1 VLLWCAARVLALAPD
16 VSYYYQQLQTGD
28 DGCRSV
34 TRGVT
39 WGQNAVFSGNENQ
52 GTARRALSRAF
63 RNWSYF
69 YCARPWERARRAQSS
84 EKGNFEAPKRVV
96 GGAQLPV
103 CWLCVG
109 KLGRGFTLVPF
120 FYSSR
125 GNPGPKLGGARPHF
139 GAEIP
144 AGIFPVRSFR
154 LFTRLRDKWEKVPR
168 RAPEAPP
175 GYSVFIRCT

>member
-1 VLLWCAARVLALAPD
+1 MLGGGKSDFGQRNGLKPD
-16 VSYYYQQLQTGD
+16 PQT
-28 DGCRSV
+28 GCRSV

-120 FYSSR
+120 FIQAAEIQVPSWAVPGRISEQKSPPGFSR
-125 GNPGPKLGGARPHF
+125 FDLFGSLRVFAISGKRFLGELPKLHQGTLYLFVAL
-139 GAEIP
+139 EI
-144 AGIFPVRSFR
+144 R
-154 LFTRLRDKWEKVPR
+154 
-168 RAPEAPP
+168 
-175 GYSVFIRCT
+175 